1 MNYFRK
7 CCSRIIR
14 QVRISRKAKRHVI
27 RRHFLPKA
35 TGRVSVFSH
44 KLSPN
49 DVFEITLNKLRSG
62 QLQGKIHYNCL
73 RYRILF
79 HSIVGV
85 SVDGSPS
92 KCIRVFQ
99 LLENVRMPIAKEL
112 YPKKSKQY
120 ILFKAEFVISHRQR
134 KSSEILNYRVMTEL
148 LSSFEQFYGNQ
159 LLSRTEV
166 PSVVVLAAM
175 IVT

>member
-79 HSIVGV
+79 HSVVGV

-92 KCIRVFQ
+92 KCIRVVSTTRKCP
-99 LLENVRMPIAKEL
+99 NAK
-112 YPKKSKQY
+112 
-120 ILFKAEFVISHRQR
+120 
-134 KSSEILNYRVMTEL
+134 ILNYRVMSVL
-148 LSSFEQFYGNQ
+148 LSSF
-159 LLSRTEV
+159 
-166 PSVVVLAAM
+166 
-175 IVT
+175 

>member
-14 QVRISRKAKRHVI
+14 QVRISRKAKRHVV

-49 DVFEITLNKLRSG
+49 DVFETTLNKLRSG

-92 KCIRVFQ
+92 KCIRVVSTTRKCPNANCQ
-99 LLENVRMPIAKEL
+99 RTLPKEIKTIYPI
-112 YPKKSKQY
+112 
-120 ILFKAEFVISHRQR
+120 
-134 KSSEILNYRVMTEL
+134 
-148 LSSFEQFYGNQ
+148 
-159 LLSRTEV
+159 
-166 PSVVVLAAM
+166 
-175 IVT
+175 